1 MNWMIK
7 AEKREVFGKNAC
19 RRIRK
24 SGRIPAVLYGEGK
37 PGVPLTL
44 DRKDIIAILKSE
56 SGENTI
62 FKVNFDSKSVDAMIK
77 EVQVDPVTDQLLHAD
92 LIRISMEKVIR
103 VSVPLLL
110 QGDPVGV
117 KTEGGFV
124 DFMTRELDIE
134 CLPKDIPENLK
145 IDISG
150 LHLHQSLKV
159 GDIVPPPG
167 VRIISDPSTVVV
179 LISVPHKEE
188 EAAKP
193 AEEVAAAEPA
203 EPEVIRKERAEQEE
217 EEGKEK
223 KAKKEKE

>member
-7 AEKREVFGKNAC
+7 AEKRDVFGKNAC

-37 PGVPLTL
+37 QGLSLTL

-62 FKVNFDSKSVDAMIK
+62 FKVSFDSKTVDAMIK
-77 EVQVDPVTDQLLHAD
+77 EIQVDPVTDQLLHAD
-92 LIRISMEKVIR
+92 LIRISMEKALR

-110 QGDPVGV
+110 QGEPVGV
-117 KTEGGFV
+117 KAEGGFV

-134 CLPKDIPENLK
+134 CLPKDIPENIK

-167 VRIISDPSTVVV
+167 VRIINDPSTVVV

-188 EAAKP
+188 AAKP
-193 AEEVAAAEPA
+193 AEEVVAVEPA